1 MGYSLMKINIIYI
14 CCSTIIIL
22 AIILKVSFDVSS
34 NIVLPAMMISWA
46 ILILL
51 SESFKKK
58 SKIILVSIL
67 LLMSAIII
75 IIKGL

>member
-1 MGYSLMKINIIYI
+1 MKNNIIYI
-14 CCSTIIIL
+14 CCSLIIIL
-22 AIILKVSFDVSS
+22 AIVLKVFFEFSL

-51 SESFKKK
+51 SESFKKN

-67 LLMSAIII
+67 LLMSALI